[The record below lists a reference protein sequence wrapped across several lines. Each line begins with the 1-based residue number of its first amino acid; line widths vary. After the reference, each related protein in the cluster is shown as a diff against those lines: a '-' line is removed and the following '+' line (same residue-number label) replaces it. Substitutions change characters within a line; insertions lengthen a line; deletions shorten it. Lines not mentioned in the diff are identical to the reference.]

1 MDIVNRRE
9 ILQVYQDLPTGD
21 LAGLVQKSRQ
31 NLQDL
36 NPSRL
41 DPLPF
46 VVRDEEVPFL
56 RSAVAQWGRLLTVV
70 YRDLWG
76 DQDLVTDGPL
86 DHRLVWGDMG
96 FDPAF
101 SGALPGWADPLTL
114 VRFDLVR
121 RPESGWTLVGLGTD
135 VARGLG
141 TSLETRI
148 AHARSFG
155 SLVAHDNLVRLA
167 PFFQGLKD
175 QWFQSSPTHKD
186 EPSIMVWTAGPSDP
200 LYFEPVYLSRYFG
213 YPLVESRDLTVRS
226 GRVFLKTLGG
236 LRPVDVLVRMV
247 SDKTFDPL
255 TGNPGGW
262 GGVAGL
268 TQAVRDGTVL
278 VTNAP
283 GTGILGHPA
292 LVARYPDVCRHLW
305 GETLMLAPDA
315 SAAPGTEGFF
325 EDGRWVQA
333 PVGIRLFAARLAGNW
348 DLLPGGLVQ
357 RVEGQSFDTTG
368 FSGTKKDLWFL
379 SDKAVAPVSL
389 LPTGE
394 KVSEINRGAD
404 LPSRVADDL
413 FWLGRYTERAWVDL
427 RFLEKWWQF
436 HYEGTAEFR
445 GAGAEFLDALVKTL
459 GILPE
464 APEDGFGPEG
474 EAWKAS
480 RLADTLGSI
489 TRISGQVL
497 DRLSLETHRVLREF
511 GQFLDRS
518 GDQSVSEGLRQLNL
532 RLAAFS
538 GLTMESMTRSPGW
551 RFLDMGRRLERAQMV
566 LETLRTSFEID
577 GEDNLALLL
586 DIFDSTLTYRT
597 RYRLAP
603 QRGPVLDLLV
613 LDESNPR
620 SLAFQIESLAQHVAH
635 LPRESQRPHGT
646 VEERTALD
654 LLTRVRLVDGT
665 ALVPGVLEPFLD
677 GLSGGLETL
686 ADALHRTYLAKIDPM
701 EAIQARGRGEE

>member
-1 MDIVNRRE
+1 MDIVNRHA
-9 ILQVYQDLPTGD
+9 IFQVYKDLPPGELAD
-21 LAGLVQKSRQ
+21 LVKKSRQ
-31 NLQDL
+31 NLQEL
-36 NPSRL
+36 NASRL

-46 VVRDEEVPFL
+46 VVKDEEVPFL
-56 RSAVAQWGRLLTVV
+56 TAAVAQWGRLLEAV
-70 YRDLWG
+70 YWDLWG
-76 DQDLVTDGPL
+76 DQQLVNLGALSPE
-86 DHRLVWGDMG
+86 LVWGTLG

-101 SGALPGWADPLTL
+101 SGVLPRWADPLSL
-114 VRFDLVR
+114 VRFDLVYR
-121 RPESGWTLVGLGTD
+121 AETGWSLVGLGTD
-135 VARGLG
+135 VPRGLG
-141 TSLETRI
+141 SALETRV
-148 AHARSFG
+148 AHARTFG
-155 SLVAHDNLVRLA
+155 SLVGHDNLVRLA
-167 PFFQGLKD
+167 PFFQSLKD

-200 LYFEPVYLSRYFG
+200 MYFEPVYLSRYFG

-226 GRVFLKTLGG
+226 GRVYLKTLGG

-247 SDKTFDPL
+247 GDKCFDPL

-292 LVARYPDVCRHLW
+292 LLDHYPVLCRHLL
-305 GETLMLAPDA
+305 GEALLLSPHRGAV
-315 SAAPGTEGFF
+315 PGAEGFF
-325 EDGRWVQA
+325 DEGQWGQS
-333 PVGIRLFAARLAGNW
+333 PVGFRVFAARLGGQW
-348 DLLPGGLVQ
+348 ELLPGGLVQ
-357 RVEGQSFDTTG
+357 RLEGPSFDPTA

-379 SDKAVAPVSL
+379 SDQAVAPVSL

-394 KVSEINRGAD
+394 KLSEINRGAD

-436 HYEGTAEFR
+436 HYEGAAEYR
-445 GAGAEFLDALVKTL
+445 GSGAEFLDALVKAL

-464 APEDGFGPEG
+464 ASESKE

-480 RLADTLGSI
+480 RLSETIGSI
-489 TRISGQVL
+489 HRISGQVL

-511 GQFLDRS
+511 SLFLEKP
-518 GDQSVSEGLRQLNL
+518 GDQAVPEVLRQLNL

-566 LETLRTSFEID
+566 IDALGSSFQGD
-577 GEDNLALLL
+577 AEDHLSLLL

-603 QRGPVLDLLV
+603 QRGPVLDLLL

-620 SLAFQIESLAQHVAH
+620 SLAFQVESLAQHVAL

-677 GLSGGLETL
+677 GLSDGLDTL
-686 ADALHRTYLAKIDPM
+686 AEALHRTYLAKIDPM